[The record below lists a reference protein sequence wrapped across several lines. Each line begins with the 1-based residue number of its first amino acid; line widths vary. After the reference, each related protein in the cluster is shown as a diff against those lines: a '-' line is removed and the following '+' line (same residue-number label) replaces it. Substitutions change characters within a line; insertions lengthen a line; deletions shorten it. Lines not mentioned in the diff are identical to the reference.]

1 MKKVISLLMSIGV
14 IAASSSALA
23 QTGVTVMK
31 DGERLD
37 FNPEPYIDVDV
48 TMMPMR
54 AIFESADADISWDE
68 DTKTVIAIYGTGEEQ
83 KSLVLQIGCD
93 YAFLN
98 GIKVSFKKP
107 AVIVGD
113 STYVPLRAINEALG
127 YEVSWDQQTYT
138 VSINTK

>member
-1 MKKVISLLMSIGV
+1 MKKIISVLMSLTV
-14 IAASSSALA
+14 AVSSTAAFA
-23 QTGVTVMK
+23 QKGVTVMK
-31 DGERLD
+31 DGEK
-37 FNPEPYIDVDV
+37 FNINPEPYIDIDV

-54 AIFESADADISWDE
+54 AIFESADADISWDK
-68 DTKTVIAIYGTGEEQ
+68 DTQTVIALYGTGEEQ

-127 YEVSWDQQTYT
+127 YNVSWDQQTYT